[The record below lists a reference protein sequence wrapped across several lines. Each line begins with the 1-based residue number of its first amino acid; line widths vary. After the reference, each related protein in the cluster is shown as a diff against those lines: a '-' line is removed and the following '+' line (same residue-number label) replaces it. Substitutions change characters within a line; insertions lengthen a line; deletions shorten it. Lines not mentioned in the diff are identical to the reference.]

1 MVDESSPL
9 ISSQDLSALTPKQQ
23 KAASR
28 FTSERIATSNDLVE
42 SAIPKI
48 SSLLK
53 GKKVAILSNDYSAN
67 VVPGDRENG

>member
-23 KAASR
+23 KTASR
-28 FTSERIATSNDLVE
+28 FTSERITVPNDLVE

-53 GKKVAILSNDYSAN
+53 GESSKRKEETCVTTDYKAS
-67 VVPGDRENG
+67 